1 MHRMNRVL
9 SGMLVAVALAAC
21 RDPLT
26 VQNYNNPDRL
36 RVLARPS
43 DLEALVGGTFKTAF
57 NATYGSNGI
66 APTARTISW
75 ESASNLNNWGMG
87 PRSALPR
94 IAIDNA
100 KGNAYQAEN
109 NTDHTG
115 LARAARA
122 AADGVNRLS
131 PPPVGGGVSLGT
143 VAQDARAKAWAW
155 FSLAFAT
162 GMLAMDYD
170 SMAIVWPYDDLA
182 FLAPLTGHTE
192 GAVAALNELDS
203 AIAWATTA
211 LGAAGANNFPIPAGW
226 FWNNAAI
233 DAPTFIRICRTYKA
247 YFRANVARDPTERA
261 AVNWTAVRDDA
272 AAGIIAN
279 ISVTTGGGVGWNIA
293 QNQVYT
299 RSGWGQL
306 SLLIGGM
313 ADSTGAQF
321 NAWLATP
328 IAAKVPFLVRS
339 RDRRFPAGD
348 TRALQQTASGTIP
361 GGACALCYFQ
371 NRAVDTP
378 SDPWTSY
385 YEWYRTQAWYNNSN
399 GTGPTPVLV
408 TPMNRLLEAEA
419 RIRLGDFPGAAAL
432 IDVTRTANGLPAL
445 AGVVTD
451 ATTGVPNSSPT
462 ASDCVP
468 RVPVGPAYTTTACG
482 NILEA
487 MKWEYRLETM
497 YVSYIAQFHSSR
509 GWGDLPEGTPVDWP
523 LPWQELDARRYTAFP
538 NRGGVNNVGGSI
550 GKGTYGY

>member
-1 MHRMNRVL
+1 MHRLNRAL

-21 RDPLT
+21 QDPLN
-26 VQNYNNPDRL
+26 VENSNNPDRL

-43 DLEALVGGTFKTAF
+43 DLEALIGGAFKTAF

-94 IAIDNA
+94 IAIDNQ

-109 NTDHTG
+109 NTDHPG

-122 AADGVNRLS
+122 AADGINRLT
-131 PPPVGGGVSLGT
+131 VGRVSLGS
-143 VAQDARAKAWAW
+143 VAQDARARAWGW

-170 SMAIVWPYDDLA
+170 SLAIVWPYDDLA
-182 FLAPLTGHTE
+182 FLAPLTGHAE
-192 GAVAALNELDS
+192 GAVAALTELDS
-203 AIAWATTA
+203 AIATATA
-211 LGAAGANNFPIPAGW
+211 AQSAAGANNFPVPAGW
-226 FWNNAAI
+226 FYNNATI

-247 YFRANVARDPTERA
+247 YFRANVARTPTERA
-261 AVNWTAVRDDA
+261 AVNWAAVRDDA
-272 AAGIIAN
+272 AAGITAD
-279 ISVTTGGGVGWNIA
+279 ISVTTGGGVGWIIA

-313 ADSTGAQF
+313 ADSTGAQY

-328 IAAKVPFLVRS
+328 IGSKVPFLVRT

-348 TRALQQTASGTIP
+348 TRAAQQTASGSYAAPNRT
-361 GGACALCYFQ
+361 ACARCYIM
-371 NRAVDTP
+371 NRITDTP

-385 YEWYRTQAWYNNSN
+385 YEWYRTQEWWNTST

-408 TPMNRLLEAEA
+408 TPMNDLLRAEA
-419 RIRLGDFPGAAAL
+419 LIRLGDIPGAAAL
-432 IDVTRTANGLPAL
+432 IDRTRVPNGLPAL
-445 AGVVTD
+445 TGVVTN
-451 ATTGVPNSSPT
+451 ATMGVPNSSPT
-462 ASDCVP
+462 ANDCVP
-468 RVPVGPAYTTTACG
+468 RVPVGPTFTTSACG
-482 NILEA
+482 NIMEA

-497 YVSYIAQFHSSR
+497 YVSYIAQFHSTR

-523 LPWQELDARRYTAFP
+523 LPWQELDARRYTTFP
-538 NRGGVNNVGGSI
+538 NRGGVNNAGGSVGI
-550 GKGTYGY
+550 GTYGF